1 MGFSGAKI
9 SIKSVTTKFFWK
21 KFMKYGKFER
31 IMSQKRMNR
40 YLAACG
46 GDSRKAM
53 TLYRYN
59 LQLSQET
66 FTIISCFEV
75 ALRNAIDE
83 KLTPSMG
90 AEWLKDSIMPGGAF
104 ASPILHKTHDIIDRA
119 YHKLLT
125 DNLYSHSKLLA
136 SLEFGIWKYM
146 FSPVQYR
153 VTGRTLLSIFPNKAR
168 STPQV
173 QYNHSYIFNELDK
186 INTLR
191 NRIAHHEPICFLLQ
205 QPVIDTVFILNEY
218 QKIQTLFSWMG
229 IDSQSL
235 LYGLD
240 HVKRVCDK
248 IDKLK

>member
-1 MGFSGAKI
+1 ME
-9 SIKSVTTKFFWK
+9 
-21 KFMKYGKFER
+21 YGKFER

-205 QPVIDTVFILNEY
+205 QPVIDTGFILNEY

-240 HVKRVCDK
+240 HVRRVCDK

>member
-1 MGFSGAKI
+1 
-9 SIKSVTTKFFWK
+9 
-21 KFMKYGKFER
+21 
-31 IMSQKRMNR
+31 MSQKRMNR

-191 NRIAHHEPICFLLQ
+191 CSAFGRLL
-205 QPVIDTVFILNEY
+205 P
-218 QKIQTLFSWMG
+218 
-229 IDSQSL
+229 
-235 LYGLD
+235 
-240 HVKRVCDK
+240 
-248 IDKLK
+248 

>member
-1 MGFSGAKI
+1 
-9 SIKSVTTKFFWK
+9 
-21 KFMKYGKFER
+21 MKYGKFER

-205 QPVIDTVFILNEY
+205 QPVIDTGFILNEY

-248 IDKLK
+248 IDKLR

>member
-1 MGFSGAKI
+1 MGFSGAKV

-21 KFMKYGKFER
+21 KFMEYDKFER

-153 VTGRTLLSIFPNKAR
+153 MTGRTLLSIFPNKAR

-205 QPVIDTVFILNEY
+205 QPVIDTGFILNEY
-218 QKIQTLFSWMG
+218 QKIQTLFAWMG

-240 HVKRVCDK
+240 HVRRVCDK

>member
-1 MGFSGAKI
+1 
-9 SIKSVTTKFFWK
+9 
-21 KFMKYGKFER
+21 MKYDNFER

-104 ASPILHKTHDIIDRA
+104 ASPILYKTHDIIDRA

-153 VTGRTLLSIFPNKAR
+153 MTGRTLLSIFPNKAR

-205 QPVIDTVFILNEY
+205 QPVIDTGFILNEY

-229 IDSQSL
+229 INSQSL

-240 HVKRVCDK
+240 HVRRVCDK

>member
-1 MGFSGAKI
+1 ME
-9 SIKSVTTKFFWK
+9 
-21 KFMKYGKFER
+21 YGKFER

-90 AEWLKDSIMPGGAF
+90 TEWLKDSIMPGGAF

-205 QPVIDTVFILNEY
+205 QPVIDTGFILNEY
-218 QKIQTLFSWMG
+218 QKIHTLFAWMG

-240 HVKRVCDK
+240 HVRRVCDK